1 MDHFLNVKCGEM
13 GKAISVSS
21 GCVEKILNYTWPGN
35 VRQLENEIERMIVLS
50 GESKII
56 TPDLLSP
63 TIQDFGNRNS
73 NEESFD

>member
-1 MDHFLNVKCGEM
+1 M
-13 GKAISVSS
+13 
-21 GCVEKILNYTWPGN
+21 EKILNYTLGN

-63 TIQDFGNRNS
+63 TIQDFGIGIVMRKV
-73 NEESFD
+73 